1 MKGRA
6 LLHMSVPLIHPTL
19 EIKIKKKRK
28 KKRKTLHNLEV
39 ATSSEH
45 NIAVSFKTH
54 ELV

>member
-19 EIKIKKKRK
+19 EIKIK